1 MIEILSYMYKTWRL
15 GANGYAM
22 LSIGIAL
29 GLAFII
35 AIIIT
40 IIKSGRDI

>member
-1 MIEILSYMYKTWRL
+1 MIEILSYIYKTWRL

-29 GLAFII
+29 GLVFII
-35 AIIIT
+35 AVVVT
-40 IIKSGRDI
+40 IIKNGKDI

>member
-1 MIEILSYMYKTWRL
+1 MIEVLSYIYRTWRL

-29 GLAFII
+29 GLAFIV
-35 AIIIT
+35 AIIVT
-40 IIKSGRDI
+40 VIKSGKDI